1 MGRSPLAGE
10 APQQSGRGVAPHK
23 KSGKRCAVHSV
34 GPCCQKDSC
43 PRAGTKRGESRQ
55 GGVRQPAAGKRPPN
69 SRPLQTSAAKP
80 QKGRA
85 QTASPPSAR
94 VCTIKRSSTK
104 TSAQKQSAPAK
115 RGAQL
120 GGRPSPPGRRWRTGL
135 PQVAAALTRKRS
147 AVHQGR
153 REGVCGRADNVNMSS
168 MRERRSRRMAWFP
181 PKAKTS
187 RNKADFVLAAETL
200 GEQDSRRLPQKRKS
214 AQGRQRRRGVVGA
227 LANGRGKRG
236 PFREEG
242 AAAHADNFFK
252 RKVAT
257 NGRRSAALQE
267 VLTKRGLSRRGRKR
281 KHTPQGEIYDT
292 T

>member
-1 MGRSPLAGE
+1 M
-10 APQQSGRGVAPHK
+10 
-23 KSGKRCAVHSV
+23 
-34 GPCCQKDSC
+34 
-43 PRAGTKRGESRQ
+43 
-55 GGVRQPAAGKRPPN
+55 
-69 SRPLQTSAAKP
+69 
-80 QKGRA
+80 
-85 QTASPPSAR
+85 
-94 VCTIKRSSTK
+94 
-104 TSAQKQSAPAK
+104 
-115 RGAQL
+115 

-200 GEQDSRRLPQKRKS
+200 GEQDSHRLPQKRKS
-214 AQGRQRRRGVVGA
+214 AQGQQRRRGVVGA

-236 PFREEG
+236 SFREGG

-257 NGRRSAALQE
+257 NGRRAAALQK
-267 VLTKRGLSRRGRKR
+267 VLTKRGPPRRGYKR